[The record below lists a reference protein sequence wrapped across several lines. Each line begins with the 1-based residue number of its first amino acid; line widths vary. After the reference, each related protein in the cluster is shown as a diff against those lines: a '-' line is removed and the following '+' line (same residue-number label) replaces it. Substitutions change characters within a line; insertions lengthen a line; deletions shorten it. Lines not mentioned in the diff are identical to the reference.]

1 MCAKQP
7 CRSLC
12 HSCRHSV
19 CTVSSPDSYRCSRIY
34 LDIDQYGKYIFVLL
48 TNHIK
53 KNETIRLSPNCVI
66 CPDRLFFHDVGVF
79 SCVTTSLVICG
90 LCFSYCVVFV
100 CVGFLECMCRHVCG
114 ITVFVYGVC
123 VKWVFVWSVCLFVWS
138 VCVCMFM
145 WLQVVENCCLISVIL
160 HNKKEKEEQKD
171 GGGGGGEGWRR
182 RRR

>member
-66 CPDRLFFHDVGVF
+66 CPERLFFTMSAFFLVLPQVSLFVDCVFHIVMRVCVCLCGVCVSRVYVQACLRDNCVCIWCLCEVGF
-79 SCVTTSLVICG
+79 CMEC
-90 LCFSYCVVFV
+90 VFV
-100 CVGFLECMCRHVCG
+100 CLEC
-114 ITVFVYGVC
+114 VC
-123 VKWVFVWSVCLFVWS
+123 VYVY
-138 VCVCMFM
+138 
-145 WLQVVENCCLISVIL
+145 VVA
-160 HNKKEKEEQKD
+160 
-171 GGGGGGEGWRR
+171 GGGELLPHICYTTQQEGEGGAEGWRR
-182 RRR
+182 R